1 MIRLAVLGPKG
12 TFSDSA
18 SALYIQ
24 QSGAE
29 MERVYFSTIDE
40 AFHSVGKGCDMGII
54 PIENTLDGY
63 VQRTI
68 DLLSEEDV
76 HIKEEL
82 TIPVQFALLA
92 NAKNK
97 DDIKRLY
104 VQFKA
109 NGQCRHF
116 LDSLSGVTVIT
127 TESNMESFYKL
138 ESGIEGDAAI
148 VPAHIVENYNTKLK
162 LENITDSLSNFTRFV
177 VIVPGKPCENIE
189 DGMDFKAPVY
199 ISPEVDRPGML
210 FDILSGFQK
219 NDLNLV
225 SIISRPTKKEMG
237 TYNFFMEIK
246 SHSNK
251 KDVLLR
257 VLDELGKDYG
267 IKLMGMYSVE

>member
-1 MIRLAVLGPKG
+1 MMKLAVLGPKG
-12 TFSDSA
+12 TFSDNA
-18 SALYIQ
+18 SDLYIKET
-24 QSGAE
+24 GDK

-40 AFHSVGKGCDMGII
+40 AFHSVGKTCDIGII

-76 HIKEEL
+76 HIKEEI
-82 TIPVQFALLA
+82 TIPVQFSLLA
-92 NAKNK
+92 NAQDK
-97 DDIKRLY
+97 DSIKRLY

-116 LDSLSGVTVIT
+116 LDSLGGVSVVT

-148 VPAHIVENYNTKLK
+148 VPAHVAGNLSARFK
-162 LENITDSLSNFTRFV
+162 LENITDSISNFTRFV
-177 VIVPGKPCENIE
+177 VIVPGRPCEEIA

-199 ISPEVDRPGML
+199 ISPETDRPGML
-210 FDILSGFQK
+210 FDMLSGFQK

-246 SHSNK
+246 SHSSK
-251 KDVLLR
+251 KDVLLK
-257 VLDELGKDYG
+257 VLDELGAYYG
-267 IKLMGMYSVE
+267 IKLMGMYSVK